1 MSKFT
6 KSEMKKSLLNGISLV
21 FNPLKVFDWKW
32 VEYDEL
38 KDAYKD
44 GYVLF
49 NEEKREFFEKSYL
62 KF

>member
-6 KSEMKKSLLNGISLV
+6 KKEMKKSLLDGISLV
-21 FNPLKVFDWKW
+21 FNPLKVIDWKW

-38 KDAYKD
+38 KDAYKK

-49 NEEKREFFEKSYL
+49 NNDKREFFEHTYL